1 MEPYARQMKSGGGRS
16 LSTRFLATLNGPQEL
31 GRSVGFWLAF
41 LVVVGVCTAA
51 PLFLSRWQLL
61 NFSNFLTSVFVALSL
76 CLIWGYGGILSL
88 GQGAFMGLAGYA
100 YGVAGINLAE
110 QSGNTNLA
118 LLIGLAT
125 PVLLAAVLGFIM
137 FYARLQ
143 GVYVAILTLLVTLLI
158 ESFLNQTAG
167 EGWNI
172 GIAHLGG
179 NNGLGRFSADIHE
192 PPSLLLGFGDA
203 VVEFTGRSQAFFYL
217 NLGLLVVTYLG
228 LRLLVNSRFG
238 AILVAIREDV
248 DRTQAL
254 GHDVRLIQLLV
265 FCLSALIAGMS
276 GILYVSWGNFITPD
290 VFGVNNNVLPVIWV
304 AFGGRKSL
312 IASLLGALFLVWLSQ
327 ALAIQGDYAFI
338 VLGALLI
345 AVMMLLPE
353 GVITEIARLFERR
366 IRWRR
371 RAAVADSMPQ
381 RGP

>member
-1 MEPYARQMKSGGGRS
+1 MEPYARQVKGSGGRS
-16 LSTRFLATLNGPQEL
+16 LAARFLATLNGPQEL
-31 GRSVGFWLAF
+31 GRSAGFWLAF
-41 LVVVGVCTAA
+41 VVVIGICAVSPT
-51 PLFLSRWQLL
+51 FLSRWQLL
-61 NFSNFLTSVFVALSL
+61 NFSNFLTSLFLALSL

-110 QSGNTNLA
+110 QSGNTDVA
-118 LLIGLAT
+118 LLVGLAT
-125 PVLLAAVLGFIM
+125 PVLVAAVLGFIM

-172 GIAHLGG
+172 GLAHLGG

-203 VVEFTGRSQAFFYL
+203 VVEFSGRSQAFFYL

-248 DRTQAL
+248 DRTQAF
-254 GHDVRLIQLLV
+254 GHDIRLIQLLV

-290 VFGVNNNVLPVIWV
+290 VFGVSNNVLPVIWV

-312 IASLLGALFLVWLSQ
+312 IASVLGALFLLWLSQ
-327 ALAIQGDYAFI
+327 ALAIQGDYAFV

-353 GVITEIARLFERR
+353 GVITEIAQRFEVRIGSRR
-366 IRWRR
+366 G
-371 RAAVADSMPQ
+371 AVAPESVPQ